1 MIIWK
6 FNIFALFEHAYSFGL
21 KFCSY
26 FKNNVLSDSILCI
39 FIMMW
44 LSTINFTPV
53 SVKIKFLWSSENDWK
68 FNIFALFE
76 HAYSFGLKFC
86 SYFKNNVLS
95 DSFLWIF
102 IMMWSSTMNFTPL
115 SVKIKFLWSSE
126 NGWNISFWGKIVSFF
141 LFWGCF
147 SYIHRQIA
155 IIFFLFL
162 KIYRKRY
169 IKMEYDQNCL
179 GEWLSNVSL
188 NMAQKRIFKKSS
200 IFKIP

>member
-1 MIIWK
+1 MKFLWSSENGWK
-6 FNIFALFEHAYSFGL
+6 FNIFALFEHAYNFGL

-95 DSFLWIF
+95 DSFFMNLHYDVIKHIEFHTSVFKNKVF
-102 IMMWSSTMNFTPL
+102 IVIWKWM
-115 SVKIKFLWSSE
+115 KHQFLWE
-126 NGWNISFWGKIVSFF
+126 NCEFF
-141 LFWGCF
+141 PFLRLFFIYSQANTHNFF
-147 SYIHRQIA
+147 SY
-155 IIFFLFL
+155 F
-162 KIYRKRY
+162 
-169 IKMEYDQNCL
+169 
-179 GEWLSNVSL
+179 
-188 NMAQKRIFKKSS
+188 
-200 IFKIP
+200 

>member
-1 MIIWK
+1 MAEK
-6 FNIFALFEHAYSFGL
+6 FNIFALFEHAYNFGL

-26 FKNNVLSDSILCI
+26 FKNNVLSDAILWI

-102 IMMWSSTMNFTPL
+102 IMMWSSTMNFTSL

-126 NGWNISFWGKIVSFF
+126 NGWNISFWGEIVSFF

-155 IIFFLFL
+155 IFFFLISENIPQEVYKNGVWSKL
-162 KIYRKRY
+162 PRGVI
-169 IKMEYDQNCL
+169 IKCEPEH
-179 GEWLSNVSL
+179 GSKTHFW
-188 NMAQKRIFKKSS
+188 KK
-200 IFKIP
+200 FNF